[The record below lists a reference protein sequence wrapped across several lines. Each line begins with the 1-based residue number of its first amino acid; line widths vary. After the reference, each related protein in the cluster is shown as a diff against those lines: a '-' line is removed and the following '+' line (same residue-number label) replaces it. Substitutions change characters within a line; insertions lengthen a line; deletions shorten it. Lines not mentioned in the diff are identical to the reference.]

1 MRPVQRTLRFIRGAL
16 CAYGPSFAK
25 RFLWDGEY
33 SRGKWDFAEYTAG
46 DCVYPYLEKYARG
59 GSILDLGCGP
69 GNTANELP
77 STAYTSYLG
86 VDISDVCLEKAWR
99 RSEAEGRS
107 DKNAFT
113 RGDLLSYAPPRAY
126 DVILLRE
133 SLYHIPM
140 RKIPA
145 TLRRYSRYLTPDG
158 VFIIRVFTLN
168 HGKALKRPRAMI
180 ECIEREFDVLEQREH
195 TLPGSVAAILV
206 LRAPKAGSI
215 EDRNMRECV
224 II

>member
-1 MRPVQRTLRFIRGAL
+1 VRRTLRFVRGAL
-16 CAYGPSFAK
+16 LAYGPSFTK

-33 SRGKWDFAEYTAG
+33 SQGKWDFIDHTAG

-69 GNTANELP
+69 GNTASELP
-77 STAYTSYLG
+77 ATAYTSYLG
-86 VDISDVCLEKAWR
+86 VDISDVCLEKARR
-99 RSEAEGRS
+99 RSEAERRS

-113 RGDLLSYAPPRAY
+113 HGDLLSYAPPRAY

-133 SLYHIPM
+133 SLYHLPM

-145 TLRRYSRYLTPDG
+145 TLRRYSRYLTSDG

-168 HGKALKRPRAMI
+168 HGKALNRPRAMLD
-180 ECIEREFDVLEQREH
+180 CIEREFVVLERREH
-195 TLPGSVAAILV
+195 TLPGSVAVILV
-206 LRAPKAGSI
+206 LRAPKPGI
-215 EDRNMRECV
+215 TEDTRGGQ
-224 II
+224 